1 MVRGEYF
8 YLTMDALERGLIGMK
23 GTMRPFMLA
32 GALMAW
38 IAPAYADLSC
48 HDFLRGVVL
57 GDPDVLRQAAD
68 LELPLVQATVREID
82 NKETDAKGISIAVQ
96 MEVVD
101 FCRALPDDTVGSIVA
116 TRVKVVNAAIEAA
129 QRQAAE
135 EAAAKKEA
143 AKIAA
148 EAEAN
153 PALDKHFPTQI
164 LISPNEAALSAD
176 QRGAISDHALGCWTT
191 DPGMLDLDRMQVLLT
206 VTTDVAG
213 VARQAVVAPEDEGRV
228 AGDMRLRVF
237 AERAVRA
244 VLDPHCA
251 NLPLPQDM
259 LGKTNVVTFRFSP

>member
-1 MVRGEYF
+1 
-8 YLTMDALERGLIGMK
+8 MK
-23 GTMRPFMLA
+23 RTMRSFMLA

-68 LELPLVQATVREID
+68 LELPLVQATVQEIE
-82 NKETDAKGISIAVQ
+82 NNGANANGISIVVQ

-101 FCRALPDDTVGSIVA
+101 YCRALPDDTVENIVA
-116 TRVKVVNAAIEAA
+116 TRVKAVNVAIESA

-135 EAAAKKEA
+135 EAAAAKEA
-143 AKIAA
+143 SKKAV
-148 EAEAN
+148 EVEAN
-153 PALDKHFPTQI
+153 LALQKHPPTQI
-164 LISPNEAALSAD
+164 RPNPNEAALSAG
-176 QRGAISDHALGCWTT
+176 QRGAISDHARECWST
-191 DPGMLDLDRMQVLLT
+191 DQGMLDLDKMEVLLT
-206 VTTDVAG
+206 VTTDSGG
-213 VARQAVVAPEDEGRV
+213 VARQAVVAPEDQGRV
-228 AGDMRLRVF
+228 AGNMRLRVF

-251 NLPLPQDM
+251 NLPLPQSL